1 MLFKPFQA
9 TLFNRNIVGNIG
21 NVLCPPYDQI
31 NDEVIRQQYYKLSP
45 YNSVRLEAAR
55 KWTSDTFQQNQNT
68 RSACTFNSWIN
79 SGVLKL
85 KHYPAFYVVEH
96 EFELLGQIQIVQGI
110 LGILKLEEYATG
122 SVIPHEYTSQKIK
135 EERLNLLKSCSAN
148 FSPILC
154 MYDDNR
160 GVVDELVENITE
172 IKEFFKIK
180 HEKNVFKI
188 WEVKDLAFIHLIQ
201 SQLSTESLFIVDGH
215 HRYESSLLYQKFLRK
230 NEKSNNINA
239 DYIMSFLFSSQQKGL
254 TILPYHRLVTGI
266 NDYQKESII
275 KKYHDLFSAKT
286 SKQALLNKQDERE
299 TINLYYKNASG
310 DFEILR
316 SYFSDKKLKEDF
328 ITDSH
333 IIDKVLLEP
342 ILGDDLENNIMWTHD
357 IKTLERLVK
366 TDKAA
371 IGFELNPVS
380 QEIFRS
386 TARKGHKMPPKST
399 YFYPKLPTGITF
411 YKL

>member
-1 MLFKPFQA
+1 MVVFKPFQA
-9 TLFNRNIVGNIG
+9 TLFNQNIVGNIG

-31 NDEVIRQQYYKLSP
+31 NDEVMRQKYYKLSV

-55 KWTSDTFQQNQNT
+55 KWTSDTSLKNQNT
-68 RSACTFNSWIN
+68 RSACTFNSWSN
-79 SGVLKL
+79 SGVLSL
-85 KHYPAFYVVEH
+85 ENYPAFYIVEH
-96 EFELLGQIQIVQGI
+96 EFEFLGQRHIVQGI
-110 LGILKLEEYATG
+110 LGRLQLEKYDSG
-122 SVIPHEYTSQKIK
+122 DVIPHEYTSEKIK

-160 GVVDELVENITE
+160 GVIDELVENITE
-172 IKEFFKIK
+172 EKESFAIK
-180 HEKNVFKI
+180 HMKDSFKI
-188 WEVKDLAFIHLIQ
+188 WKINDLSFIHLIQ

-215 HRYESSLLYQKFLRK
+215 HRYESSLLYQEFLRG
-230 NEKSNNINA
+230 NSKSNNLNA

-254 TILPYHRLVTGI
+254 TILPYHRLVSGI
-266 NDYQKESII
+266 NNSQKEAIM
-275 KKYHDLFSAKT
+275 KKYYDLFSVDTNQKDQT
-286 SKQALLNKQDERE
+286 E
-299 TINLYYKNASG
+299 TINLYYKNEQG

-316 SYFSDKKLKEDF
+316 SSFSNKKLKEDF

-357 IKTLERLVK
+357 IKSLKRLVK
-366 TDKAA
+366 TGEAD

-386 TARKGHKMPPKST
+386 TARKGQKMPPKST

>member
-1 MLFKPFQA
+1 MVVFKSFQA
-9 TLFNRNIVGNIG
+9 TLFNQNIVGNIG
-21 NVLCPPYDQI
+21 DVLCPPYDQI
-31 NDEVIRQQYYKLSP
+31 NDEVMRQKYYKLSP

-55 KWTSDTFQQNQNT
+55 KWTSDTSLKNQNT
-68 RSACTFNSWIN
+68 RSACTFNAWIS

-85 KHYPAFYVVEH
+85 ENYPAFYIVEH
-96 EFELLGQIQIVQGI
+96 QFEFLGQPHIVQGI
-110 LGILKLEEYATG
+110 LGRLQLEEYKSG

-160 GVVDELVENITE
+160 GVIDELVENITE
-172 IKEFFKIK
+172 EKESFAINHTKDS
-180 HEKNVFKI
+180 FKI
-188 WEVKDLAFIHLIQ
+188 WKINDLSFIHLIQ

-215 HRYESSLLYQKFLRK
+215 HRYESSLLYQEFLRG
-230 NEKSNNINA
+230 NSKSNTVNA
-239 DYIMSFLFSSQQKGL
+239 NYIMSFLFSSQQKGL
-254 TILPYHRLVTGI
+254 TILPYHRLVSGI
-266 NDYQKESII
+266 NDSQKEAIM
-275 KKYHDLFSAKT
+275 KKYYDLFSVDT
-286 SKQALLNKQDERE
+286 SPKDETE
-299 TINLYYKNASG
+299 TINLYYKNDQG
-310 DFEILR
+310 DFKILR
-316 SYFSDKKLKEDF
+316 SSFSNKKLKEDF

-357 IKTLERLVK
+357 IKSLKRLVK
-366 TDKAA
+366 TGQAD

-386 TARKGHKMPPKST
+386 TARKGDKMPPKST